1 MTEPENGWEDA
12 GLSSQLELD
21 EVMDL
26 TRPIEARQFMT
37 VSET

>member
-1 MTEPENGWEDA
+1 MTEPENGWED

-21 EVMDL
+21 GVMDL
-26 TRPIEARQFMT
+26 TRPIETRQFMT